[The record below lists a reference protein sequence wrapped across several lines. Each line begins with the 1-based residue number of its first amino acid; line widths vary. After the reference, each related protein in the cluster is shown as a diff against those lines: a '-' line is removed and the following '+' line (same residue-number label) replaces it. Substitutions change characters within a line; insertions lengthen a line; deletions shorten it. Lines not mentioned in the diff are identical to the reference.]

1 MALWQ
6 VSFYLI
12 ETEDVDFEDITLW
25 KKQVNVESLNISF
38 LERNLSWNASII
50 QYGKSD
56 ETCIEIMIN
65 DNRQIEE
72 ISVKLDLRSVTKT
85 LLYDLLDLIGSLG
98 KQLYYNGRIY
108 SADIN
113 SLLLIIRTSD
123 AFRFCSSPKE
133 YFEQL

>member
-12 ETEDVDFEDITLW
+12 ETENVDFDDITLW
-25 KKQVNVESLNISF
+25 KKQVSVDSLNISF

-65 DNRQIEE
+65 DNGQIEE

-85 LLYDLLDLIGSLG
+85 LLYDLLDFIGSLG
-98 KQLYYNGRIY
+98 TQLYYNGNTY

-113 SLLLIIRTSD
+113 SLRLIIRTSD

-133 YFEQL
+133 YFE